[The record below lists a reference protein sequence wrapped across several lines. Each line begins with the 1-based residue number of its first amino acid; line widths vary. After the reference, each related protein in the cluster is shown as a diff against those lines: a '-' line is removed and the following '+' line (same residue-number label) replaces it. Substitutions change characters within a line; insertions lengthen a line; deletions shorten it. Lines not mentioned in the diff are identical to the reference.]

1 MSKTYHW
8 KHFTIQV
15 TKKKIKNTNLSIK
28 PAQPD
33 VICMSIPYVMSYND
47 ALEVLEQPRI
57 QRWVEKH
64 QKKLQEHPEYPKVQ
78 EMERYHKRLQ
88 KILPELFK
96 KWESRLGVRCA
107 KISIRDTRSQWG
119 SCNIRSGNISI
130 SVWLGA
136 YPVEC
141 IEYVVVHELA
151 HLLEAGHNQRFY
163 AILDNHYPSW
173 KHCREQ
179 LKNGK

>member
-33 VICMSIPYVMSYND
+33 VICMSIPYAMSYND

-107 KISIRDTRSQWG
+107 KYPFEIHVPSGEVVVSVLEISQLVSGLVHILWNVLNMWSYMSWLICWKQGIIRDFMRFLITIIHHG
-119 SCNIRSGNISI
+119 SIVGNS
-130 SVWLGA
+130 
-136 YPVEC
+136 
-141 IEYVVVHELA
+141 
-151 HLLEAGHNQRFY
+151 
-163 AILDNHYPSW
+163 
-173 KHCREQ
+173 
-179 LKNGK
+179 

>member
-1 MSKTYHW
+1 
-8 KHFTIQV
+8 
-15 TKKKIKNTNLSIK
+15 
-28 PAQPD
+28 
-33 VICMSIPYVMSYND
+33 
-47 ALEVLEQPRI
+47 
-57 QRWVEKH
+57 
-64 QKKLQEHPEYPKVQ
+64 
-78 EMERYHKRLQ
+78 MERYHKRLQ

-119 SCNIRSGNISI
+119 SCSIRSGNISI